1 MQLHSGLVVFLCFGG
16 FVHPQTPADLNRL
29 HNTIFD
35 GYNNRIRPIQNQTE
49 PIFLDISMYLFS
61 INEVDEVEKKLV
73 TTGYLEVRWTDGL
86 LKWDPD
92 LWNRTIYLTVPQ
104 VYFFMFVL

>member
-16 FVHPQTPADLNRL
+16 FVHPQTPADLSGL
-29 HNTIFD
+29 LVTIFD

-49 PIFLDISMYLFS
+49 PILLDISMYLFS
-61 INEVDEVEKKLV
+61 INEVDEVDKKLV

-86 LKWDPD
+86 LKWDPN
-92 LWNRTIYLTVPQ
+92 LWNRTVYLTVPQ
-104 VYFFMFVL
+104 VYFFLFVL

>member
-16 FVHPQTPADLNRL
+16 FVHPQTPSDLSRL
-29 HNTIFD
+29 LVTIFD

-49 PIFLDISMYLFS
+49 PILLDISMYLFS
-61 INEVDEVEKKLV
+61 INEVDEVDKKLV

-86 LKWDPD
+86 LKWDPN
-92 LWNRTIYLTVPQ
+92 LWNRTVYLTVPQ
-104 VYFFMFVL
+104 VYFFLFVL